1 MKRTKNII
9 WEIVTVLLVVSLF
22 VSLVNPLVFL
32 LVLGF
37 WFLAGMIYISVKENF
52 GSGRE

>member
-1 MKRTKNII
+1 MKRSKNIA
-9 WEIVTVLLVVSLF
+9 WEIVTVLLIVSLLG
-22 VSLVNPLVFL
+22 SLFHPLIFL